1 MLHEDTS
8 RDIIQPSFSSSTLD
22 DFPIRTATSINWFS
36 AKLEL
41 RSGNSGV
48 FFPDIFVRGGR
59 PAGLGVAGESKYLLD
74 AGPSS
79 LIGADGKELPV
90 EVVGV
95 MASFQLSSNI
105 GYSNG
110 QIGKKEFMRD
120 S

>member
-36 AKLEL
+36 SKLEL

-48 FFPDIFVRGGR
+48 FFPDIFVRGRR
-59 PAGLGVAGESKYLLD
+59 PTGLGVAGGSEYLLD

-79 LIGADGKELPV
+79 LIGADGKKLPV

-95 MASFQLSSNI
+95 MASFKLSSYK
-105 GYSNG
+105 GYSSG
-110 QIGKKEFMRD
+110 QILKKVFMWN